1 MKIFFGGI
9 IQGSNKGSDVH
20 GQDYRHE
27 IKLLIR
33 QYYSDIRIFDP
44 VEGHESSIDYDDDMA
59 KQTFYKNLSELHSS
73 DLVIAYLPQASM
85 GTAIEMWEAYNRRI
99 PIISISP
106 MTTNWIIRFVSDKN
120 FETVADFESFMR
132 SNDIRKFAR
141 KVEEEV

>member
-27 IKLLIR
+27 IRLLIR
-33 QYYSDIRIFDP
+33 QYYSDIWIFDP

-73 DLVIAYLPQASM
+73 DLVIAYLPRWEPPLKCGKLTIAAFQLLAS
-85 GTAIEMWEAYNRRI
+85 RL
-99 PIISISP
+99 
-106 MTTNWIIRFVSDKN
+106 
-120 FETVADFESFMR
+120 
-132 SNDIRKFAR
+132 
-141 KVEEEV
+141 